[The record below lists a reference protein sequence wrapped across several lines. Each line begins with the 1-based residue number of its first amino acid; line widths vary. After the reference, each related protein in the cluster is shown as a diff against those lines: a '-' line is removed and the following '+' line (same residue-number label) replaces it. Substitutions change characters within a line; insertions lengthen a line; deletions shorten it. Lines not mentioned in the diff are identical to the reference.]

1 MKNNITIIYK
11 MPQQLDLSGIF
22 HIQKDYI
29 SGINTSDPLLKSKIT
44 NIQSQLD
51 KLSSDFKDSTAS
63 TNATLDH
70 QQDMLNIVDTEKQRL
85 LLKKEQ
91 IDTSIDGKK
100 RGVLLNDSYRQRF
113 EQYTKIIIIII
124 FTLAIFVLILMIG
137 RNFPFIPSFVLDLLS
152 IILFIVCFFSVYF
165 TLVDIYSRDRLNYN
179 ELNLTGP
186 SILTP
191 AEIEKKN
198 KEEGKAGNLLGS
210 INIGTCVGQGC
221 CSDGAIWDGSN
232 NVCLSETAYLK
243 KYGSINSLATP
254 AQRDSEQFST
264 MSFGIN
270 TNFVQPNSPNEYIGY
285 SKI

>member
-1 MKNNITIIYK
+1 

-29 SGINTSDPLLKSKIT
+29 SGISTTDPTLKSKVKD
-44 NIQSQLD
+44 IQTQLD
-51 KLSSDFKDSTAS
+51 KLNKNFKDSTAS
-63 TNATLDH
+63 TNVILDN

-85 LLKKEQ
+85 LMKKEQ
-91 IDTSIDGKK
+91 IDTSLEGKK

-124 FTLAIFVLILMIG
+124 FTLAIFIAFLMIG

-165 TLVDIYSRDRLNYN
+165 SLVDIYKRDKLNYN
-179 ELNLTGP
+179 ELDLQGP

-210 INIGTCVGQGC
+210 INIGSCVGQAC
-221 CSDGAIWDGSN
+221 CSEGAKWDSSN
-232 NVCLSETAYLK
+232 NFCISETAYLR
-243 KYGSINSLATP
+243 KYGSIDSLATP
-254 AQRDSEQFST
+254 SQYDSEQFST
-264 MSFGIN
+264 MSFVMN
-270 TNFVQPNSPNEYIGY
+270 SNMVKPNSPNEYIGY